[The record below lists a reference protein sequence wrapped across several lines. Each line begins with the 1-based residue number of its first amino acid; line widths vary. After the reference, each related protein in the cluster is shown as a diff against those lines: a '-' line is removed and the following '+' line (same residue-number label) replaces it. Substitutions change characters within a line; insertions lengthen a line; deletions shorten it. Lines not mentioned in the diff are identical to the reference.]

1 MKAQPAGPFPPL
13 HGTFVRSE
21 EFLLH
26 MNQESEE
33 TGIRIGVT
41 KDDERPS
48 RKIGPSGLVVI
59 FQTCHLVLEKKKKR
73 QVHSQ

>member
-21 EFLLH
+21 EFLLV
-26 MNQESEE
+26 MNQEPEK
-33 TGIRIGVT
+33 TVIHIRVT

-48 RKIGPSGLVVI
+48 RKIRPSELVVI
-59 FQTCHLVLEKKKKR
+59 FQTCHLVLKKKK
-73 QVHSQ
+73 SA